1 MTPERYERIGEV
13 FDAALEIAAAD
24 RDAYLRQV
32 CANDEPLRE
41 EVVRLIAN
49 HERAANFLEASLPEP
64 SLLPESIGPYQIQR
78 QLGEGGM
85 GTVYLAVQTAPIR
98 REVALKVIKPGMGSR
113 AIIARFESER
123 RALALMDHANIAQVF
138 DVGATD
144 QGLPY
149 FAMEFVD
156 GLPITRYCEE
166 GKLSVRQR
174 IELFISVCH
183 AIQHAHQKG
192 IIHRDIK
199 PSNVLVKVVDGRAI
213 PKVIDFGLAK
223 ALHPEMTDETLM
235 MTNAGMILGTL
246 QYMSPEQ
253 AAPGLID
260 IDTRSD
266 VYSLGALL
274 YELLTGS
281 TPLDAKKLA
290 QENYR
295 DLLERV
301 REEEPIAPSIRRR
314 ESALLN
320 PAMHP
325 GVLDRELDWIP
336 LKALEKERERRYESV
351 NGMTRDLE
359 RYLAGEPVEA
369 APPSRAYRARKFV
382 RRHRI
387 SFAVATAFLVVLIA
401 AVVISVT
408 MAVRARQAEQ
418 EASAVNAFLRKDVLA
433 QADPSNQA
441 KPNVAPDAN
450 LTVRTA
456 LDRAA
461 GGVSGK
467 FGGQPLVEAAIRETI
482 GSAYQ
487 GLGIYPKAQE
497 QAQRALELRLRVLGE
512 NDRRTLQSRQMLA
525 RLVSVQGQYRESEP
539 LFAQLLADSRTRL
552 GQEDP
557 DTLETWAA
565 LARSYYLQGKYE
577 SAAEQFRLV
586 EAAEARVLGAENPN
600 TLMTMEAWAST
611 LFMQRKLAEAESLQ
625 AKVLASRT
633 RVLGEEH
640 PDTLR
645 MMTSLAATY
654 HLQIRY
660 PQAEALYRRALAIQR
675 RANGVAYPDTLVTMY
690 NLGTLLSTERR
701 YPEALAL
708 FEENRAARG
717 AVYGPDHPR
726 TLRLLV
732 NLSSLYGNV
741 GRKADEI
748 QMMELALSGQ
758 MRVLGADHHDTLVS
772 KVFLANLYADSQPGR
787 AEALARDALNGLR
800 GQLGSGHPDTYMAA
814 EALAEL
820 VLKRKQYSEAE
831 RIIRELVKAPLSEDA
846 GPVGRFR
853 LIGELGGVLAAQP
866 GRREE
871 AERLLLQAYEG
882 MVGQKMDDFT
892 SLRTSGQRLAE
903 LYAAKGEA
911 AKAAGWRRRVK
922 ADIERLEAAQPN

>member
-13 FDAALEIAAAD
+13 FDAALEIPAVE
-24 RDAYLRQV
+24 RDEYLRQV
-32 CANDEPLRE
+32 CADDDTLRE
-41 EVVRLIAN
+41 EVLRLIAN
-49 HERAANFLEASLPEP
+49 HEQAADFLAPPPPQQSR
-64 SLLPESIGPYQIQR
+64 LLEFIGPYQIKR

-85 GTVYLAVQTAPIR
+85 GTVYLAVQSEPIR
-98 REVALKVIKPGMGSR
+98 REVALKVIKPGMGSK
-113 AIIARFESER
+113 AIIGRFESER

-138 DVGATD
+138 DVGATE

-166 GKLSVRQR
+166 RQLSVRQR
-174 IELFISVCH
+174 IELFIPVCH

-199 PSNVLVKVVDGRAI
+199 PSNVLVKVVDGQAI

-223 ALHPEMTDETLM
+223 ALHPEMTGETLM

-253 AAPGLID
+253 SAPGLID

-281 TPLDAKKLA
+281 TPLDARKLA
-290 QENYR
+290 QENYH

-301 REEEPIAPSIRRR
+301 RQEEPIAPSIRRR

-320 PAMHP
+320 PA
-325 GVLDRELDWIP
+325 VLDRELDWIP

-369 APPSRAYRARKFV
+369 APPSRVYRARKFV

-387 SFAVATAFLVVLIA
+387 SFAVASAFLVVLIA

-418 EASAVNAFLRKDVLA
+418 EASAVNAFLRKEVLA

-482 GSAYQ
+482 SSTYQ

-497 QAQRALELRLRVLGE
+497 QAQRALELRRRVLGE
-512 NDRRTLQSRQMLA
+512 NDRSTLQSRHMLA
-525 RLVSVQGQYRESEP
+525 RLVSVQGHYRDAEP

-552 GQEDP
+552 GPEDP

-565 LARSYYLQGKYE
+565 LARSYQLQGKYE
-577 SAAEQFRLV
+577 PAAEQFRLV
-586 EAAEARVLGAENPN
+586 EAAEARVLGAEHPY
-600 TLMTMEAWAST
+600 TLMTMEGRAGT
-611 LFMQRKLAEAESLQ
+611 LFMQRKLDEAEPLQ
-625 AKVLASRT
+625 AKVLAIRS

-645 MMTSLAATY
+645 VMTSLAATY
-654 HLQIRY
+654 HVQIRY
-660 PQAEALYRRALAIQR
+660 PQAEALYRNALAIQR
-675 RANGVAYPDTLVTMY
+675 RVNGVAHPDTLVTMY
-690 NLGTLLSTERR
+690 NLGTLLGAEKR
-701 YPEALAL
+701 YPEALTL

-717 AVYGPDHPR
+717 AVYAPDHPR

-741 GRKADEI
+741 GRKAEEI
-748 QMMELALSGQ
+748 RMMELALSGQ
-758 MRVLGADHHDTLVS
+758 MRVLGTDHHDTLVS
-772 KVFLANLYADSQPGR
+772 KVFLANLYAESQPGR
-787 AEALARDALNGLR
+787 AEALARDALSGMRGRLGL
-800 GQLGSGHPDTYMAA
+800 SHPDTYMAA
-814 EALAEL
+814 EALIDL
-820 VLKRKQYSEAE
+820 LLKRAQYGEAE
-831 RIIRELVKAPLSEDA
+831 RITRELLEAPLSKNADPA
-846 GPVGRFR
+846 GRFQ
-853 LIGELGGVLAAQP
+853 LMGQLGGILAKQP

-871 AERLLLQAYEG
+871 AERVLLEAYEG
-882 MVGQKMDDFT
+882 MVGKRMGDFAPA
-892 SLRTSGQRLAE
+892 RMSGQRLAE
-903 LYAAKGEA
+903 LYAAKGDATKVAE
-911 AKAAGWRRRVK
+911 WQRRVK
-922 ADIERLEAAQPN
+922 TDFERYEAALPK